1 MVHIGG
7 NCNEFTVSAFFAVYG
22 KGGRKM
28 PENKRESLIYTVMM
42 CFVMVLWMSLYNI
55 TMHMGTF
62 NIETIKAGWIGF
74 PFAYIVAIC
83 LDWFVVSDFAKRI
96 AFNYFIKPD
105 YSPLKK
111 IIAISISIVVPM
123 VIAMSL
129 FGGIEAC
136 LNTGNWRSLF
146 MIWVMNIPKNF
157 IMALPFQLIIAGP
170 LVRKIFRSVFPKGTI
185 LA

>member
-7 NCNEFTVSAFFAVYG
+7 NCSEFTVSAFLLSLV
-22 KGGRKM
+22 KEEEKM

-42 CFVMVLWMSLYNI
+42 CFVMVLWMSFYNI

-62 NIETIKAGWIGF
+62 NTETIKAGWIGF

-83 LDWFVVSDFAKRI
+83 LDWFVVSDFAKKV
-96 AFNYFIKPD
+96 AFNYLIKPD
-105 YSPLKK
+105 YSPFKK
-111 IIAISISIVVPM
+111 MVAISISM
-123 VIAMSL
+123 VISMVIGMSL

-146 MIWVMNIPKNF
+146 MIWAINIPKNF

-170 LVRKIFRSVFPKGTI
+170 LVRKIFRSAFPIGKI